1 MKKMI
6 LGRRTEEDSSE
17 FSIFLGRKLS
27 ENHELKEDIYL
38 DVNSPHMILIAGK
51 RGTGK
56 SHTLSAIMEG
66 LACLP
71 EEARN
76 IISLIVV
83 DTMGIFWSLQVPNL
97 KEEQELSNWGIEPR
111 KFDVRVFYPE
121 GLKENYS
128 KFSEYFHEGF
138 KIYPSELTLGDW
150 MFLFNLK
157 ETQAQISLLSKVLDE
172 ANEKFGKFYAIS
184 DLIMLTEK
192 EGEKD
197 NIKEALLRKLQNA
210 KSWGIFS
217 NVGKTIEEIVKPGKV
232 AVLDFSGAGIL
243 PWNVRITLTAIL
255 VKKIYSK
262 RSFARDIEEIQ
273 RIRKGKT
280 SLEGVPLVWLFI
292 DEAQLFVPNDSV
304 TAASEPIIEW
314 VKQGRRPGLS
324 LVMAT
329 QQPGALDLKVLS
341 QTDIL
346 IVHRI
351 TAGKDAEAIQSRI
364 SEIYGSKSIPSYM
377 QKLPK
382 APGYAIVIDDQTEG
396 ILPIKVR
403 PKQSYHAGGSARI
416 DDYIVD
422 IEKMSRT

>member
-1 MKKMI
+1 MKKI
-6 LGRRTEEDSSE
+6 VLGMREEDSSE

-27 ENHELKEDIYL
+27 ENHELKEDVYL

-76 IISLIVV
+76 IISLVVV

-97 KEEQELSNWGIEPR
+97 KEVRELSHWGIDPKE
-111 KFDVRVFYPE
+111 FDVRVFYPE

-128 KFSEYFHEGF
+128 KYSEYFHEGF
-138 KIYPSELTLGDW
+138 KIYPSELTLSDW

-157 ETQAQISLLSKVLDE
+157 EVQAQISLLSKVLDE

-192 EGEKD
+192 QSEKD

-217 NVGKTIEEIVKPGKV
+217 NVGKTIEEIVKPGRV

-255 VKKIYSK
+255 IKKIYSK
-262 RSFARDIEEIQ
+262 RSFARDVEEIQ

-304 TAASEPIIEW
+304 TAASDPIIEW

-364 SEIYGSKSIPSYM
+364 SEIYGSKSISSYM

-422 IEKMSRT
+422 IKKASRT

>member
-1 MKKMI
+1 MKRII
-6 LGRRTEEDSSE
+6 LGTKGEEGTE
-17 FSIFLGRKLS
+17 FSIFLGRTLS
-27 ENHELKEDIYL
+27 EICELKEDVYL

-76 IISLIVV
+76 ILSLIVV

-97 KEEQELSNWGIEPR
+97 KEANELTKWNIEPKR
-111 KFDVRVFYPE
+111 FDVKVFYPE

-128 KFSEYFHEGF
+128 RYSDYFHEGF
-138 KIYPSELTLGDW
+138 KIYPSELTLNDW

-157 ETQAQISLLSKVLDE
+157 EIQAQISLLSKVLDE

-184 DLIMLTEK
+184 DLIMLTGK
-192 EGEKD
+192 QSEKD

-217 NVGKTIEEIVKPGKV
+217 NVGRTIEEIVKPGRV
-232 AVLDFSGAGIL
+232 AVLDFSGAGVL

-255 VKKIYSK
+255 IKKIYSK
-262 RSFARDIEEIQ
+262 RSFARDVEEIQ

-280 SLEGVPLVWLFI
+280 ILEGVPLVWLFI

-329 QQPGALDLKVLS
+329 QQPGALDSKVLS

-364 SEIYGSKSIPSYM
+364 SEIYGSKSISSYM

-416 DDYIVD
+416 DDYIED
-422 IEKMSRT
+422 IEKYRKH

>member
-1 MKKMI
+1 MKKII
-6 LGRRTEEDSSE
+6 LGRINEEDSSE

-27 ENHELKEDIYL
+27 ENHELKDDVYL

-66 LACLP
+66 LGCLP

-97 KEEQELSNWGIEPR
+97 KEARELSHWGIEPR
-111 KFDVRVFYPE
+111 KFDIRVFYPE
-121 GLKENYS
+121 GLRESYS
-128 KFSEYFHEGF
+128 KYSEYFHEGF
-138 KIYPSELTLGDW
+138 KIYPSELTLSDW

-157 ETQAQISLLSKVLDE
+157 EIQAQISLLSKVLDE

-192 EGEKD
+192 ESEKD

-217 NVGKTIEEIVKPGKV
+217 NMGKTIEEIVKPGKV
-232 AVLDFSGAGIL
+232 VVLDFSGAGIL

-255 VKKIYSK
+255 IKKIYSK
-262 RSFARDIEEIQ
+262 RSFARDVEEIQ

-280 SLEGVPLVWLFI
+280 SLEGVPLVWLFV

-364 SEIYGSKSIPSYM
+364 SEIYGSKSISSYM

-396 ILPIKVR
+396 IVPIRIR
-403 PKQSYHAGGSARI
+403 PKQSYHAGGSAKI
-416 DDYIVD
+416 DDYIAD
-422 IEKMSRT
+422 IKRVPRI